1 MPGILVGAVVFNSVT
16 DPMPIVISIIAGTLI
31 GFSIL
36 MTFVSP
42 KKGKTQAGLPTLC
55 GGAIG
60 GYVISSLLLHGELV
74 GITSLF

>member
-36 MTFVSP
+36 MTFVL
-42 KKGKTQAGLPTLC
+42 KGKTQAGLPTLC

-60 GYVISSLLLHGELV
+60 GYVISSLILH
-74 GITSLF
+74 